1 MAIEI
6 LAALAAVIIVFLLV
20 VWMRP
25 ASFRV
30 ERSATIAA
38 PAAMLHAQVD
48 DHRKFAVWNSFLKL
62 DPAVKNTF
70 SGPPSGVGSK
80 CSWEGNRDIGAGSS
94 TIIESR
100 PGELVRQRMDWIRP
114 MAGTSTVDFTF
125 KAVGGK
131 TVVTWAMYGKNGFV
145 GKAVSLFIDMDKMCG
160 TQFEQGLAD
169 LGKVVGA
176 VPAKQV

>member
-1 MAIEI
+1 MVIKI
-6 LAALAAVIIVFLLV
+6 LAAVALVVIAFILF

-25 ASFRV
+25 ATFRV
-30 ERSATIAA
+30 ERSATIGA
-38 PAAMLHAQVD
+38 PAAVLHAQVD
-48 DHRKFAVWNSFLKL
+48 DHRKFAVWNPFLKM

-114 MAGTSTVDFTF
+114 KVIRNFISRWFTR
-125 KAVGGK
+125 
-131 TVVTWAMYGKNGFV
+131 
-145 GKAVSLFIDMDKMCG
+145 
-160 TQFEQGLAD
+160 
-169 LGKVVGA
+169 
-176 VPAKQV
+176 

>member
-1 MAIEI
+1 MAIQI
-6 LAALAAVIIVFLLV
+6 LLGVALVVFAFIVFV
-20 VWMRP
+20 GMRP
-25 ASFRV
+25 ARFHV
-30 ERSATIAA
+30 ERSAAIGA
-38 PAAMLHAQVD
+38 PAAVPHAQVD
-48 DHRKFAVWNSFLKL
+48 DHRKFAVWNPFLKL

-125 KAVGGK
+125 KPEGGK
-131 TVVTWAMYGKNGFV
+131 TVVTWAMYGEHGFM
-145 GKAVSLFIDMDKMCG
+145 GKAFSLFVDMDKMCG

-169 LGKVVGA
+169 LAKAVGA
-176 VPAKQV
+176 APAK